1 MGARCGRGQLKLAG
15 SCLLLAPD
23 GSFVHTDDP
32 DNHDPTCSTPP
43 PPGPR
48 RVRTETRPH
57 PPERRRAPYTCL
69 QARRNGSRDGP
80 VQPGTKARAGP
91 RGRECWA
98 ASRLSPAP
106 LLATPAP

>member
-43 PPGPR
+43 P
-48 RVRTETRPH
+48 
-57 PPERRRAPYTCL
+57 
-69 QARRNGSRDGP
+69 SR
-80 VQPGTKARAGP
+80 TKARAHGDA
-91 RGRECWA
+91 A
-98 ASRLSPAP
+98 ASAG
-106 LLATPAP
+106 ATQGALHVPTGPT